1 MRDIRQID
9 GGVVAREELL
19 RRRLGRGGAVASG
32 RGRAVIGRADRS
44 GALPLSYGQEQMWFL
59 DRLDPA
65 SAEYLVP
72 LGLRLRGC
80 LDRVALREAWSQ
92 LTARHEVLRTRYVL
106 EGAAPVQVVDEPC
119 AVDLSDLDLRG
130 VAEGGREQ
138 CALEVLRR
146 ESSTGFDLEREW
158 PLRGRLLR
166 LAEDD
171 HVLVMVF
178 HHIACDAWS
187 TRLFAAELSELY
199 QAVVAGRASGL
210 AEPELQYA
218 DFAVW
223 QREYLSGERLESELG
238 YWRERLEGL
247 VPVELPTDRPRPAV
261 RSFEGA
267 EVAVAFPQGLGDGVR
282 KTAAEF
288 GVTPFVVLLTAFQ
301 LMLSRYAGRSDVAV
315 GTVVSGRGRPELQG
329 MLGYGINSLVMRARW
344 NGGETFGQLL
354 ETNREAVFGAFDHQ
368 GVPFAR
374 LVDEL
379 EPERDMSRTP
389 LYQVSFTMHESA
401 EEAEGL
407 FGLESG
413 PFGVVGGVAKTDLEL
428 QVVEAGDGSLSAR
441 LAYPVALFDGG
452 TVERMA
458 GHWLRL
464 LGAAVADPAVA
475 VSRIEMLDVQ
485 EQALLAVGPRTAA
498 PVERCVHEVFEEQA
512 ELDPD
517 AVAVVAD
524 GVELSYGEV
533 NARANKLAR
542 YLVNSGVGPE
552 SLVGVCLERGV
563 DLIPTLL
570 GVLKS
575 GAGYVP
581 LDPVNPA
588 ERLGY
593 VAADAGVSIVIT
605 QSGLRSVVDG
615 FHEGTVMVLDGADQ
629 AGIAAC
635 EVSNPGVA
643 VSPDNTVYVIYT
655 SGSTGRPKGVNLEH
669 ANVVRLLAVSQ
680 EHYAF

>member
-542 YLVNSGVGPE
+542 YLVN
-552 SLVGVCLERGV
+552 
-563 DLIPTLL
+563 
-570 GVLKS
+570 
-575 GAGYVP
+575 
-581 LDPVNPA
+581 
-588 ERLGY
+588 
-593 VAADAGVSIVIT
+593 
-605 QSGLRSVVDG
+605 
-615 FHEGTVMVLDGADQ
+615 
-629 AGIAAC
+629 
-635 EVSNPGVA
+635 
-643 VSPDNTVYVIYT
+643 
-655 SGSTGRPKGVNLEH
+655 
-669 ANVVRLLAVSQ
+669 
-680 EHYAF
+680 